1 MDTKTQDNERAQ
13 LLQTVEM
20 FEAVTQANAD
30 DYQSLEILKE
40 AYVKLGRDEDILRVS
55 KQIARAHLNVGQ
67 VSQAILQYEGLLQKY
82 PNDSEAVAAL
92 KELEQRAMSSGSM
105 ASSSVDA
112 RDVSAQGNGSFQA
125 SGVGGEA
132 ATVGVGRVRPHADD
146 QTPDGDEF
154 LCELVMKYGM
164 LKEKDVTQVLHAV
177 QANSAQLAVDAIRLT
192 LVQAF
197 SDRGLLSPEQLLA
210 FITEKANL
218 PYIPLSIYDV
228 VPDTV
233 RLLPRD
239 IAFKYCIMPFDKIG
253 RTLMI
258 ATTNPFDER
267 AKKSALKVLDYSVQW
282 YVCAPGEIIQILK
295 DVYMVGK
302 ATTKVD

>member
-55 KQIARAHLNVGQ
+55 KQIARAHFNVGQ

-92 KELEQRAMSSGSM
+92 KELEQRAMSGGSM
-105 ASSSVDA
+105 APGSGDGNDVAA
-112 RDVSAQGNGSFQA
+112 RGNGSSRTSA
-125 SGVGGEA
+125 TGGEA
-132 ATVGVGRVRPHADD
+132 VNLRLGRIRPHADD

-154 LCELVMKYGM
+154 LCELVMKHGM

-177 QANSAQLAVDAIRLT
+177 QANNVQLAVDAIRLT

-197 SDRGLLSPEQLLA
+197 SDRGLLSPDQLLA

-228 VPDTV
+228 VPDIV

-239 IAFKYCIMPFDKIG
+239 IAFKFSIMPFDRIG
-253 RTLMI
+253 RTLMV

-267 AKKSALKVLDYSVQW
+267 AKKSALKVLDYSVHW
-282 YVCAPGEIIQILK
+282 YVCAPGEISQVLK

-302 ATTKVD
+302 ATVKVD